1 LLKARA
7 ARATM
12 NYRHAYHAGGFA
24 DVVKH
29 AVLSRVI
36 MHLRQKPAA
45 FRVLDTHAGAGL
57 YDLTSAEA
65 QKTREAE
72 GGIGALTAALSR
84 DDFSAPA
91 RALLQPYLDAL
102 AGFNPGGGITTYPGS
117 PAHAAALLR
126 PVDRLIACD
135 TEPTALAAL
144 GASLGRDRRAKA
156 LDVDGWTALS
166 AYLPPKERRGVV
178 LIDPPFEERN
188 EFPRLAAALG
198 AAHRKWPGGIYLAWY
213 PLKDAQAV
221 SAFAKRMSKA
231 GIPGVL
237 RAEVVVASRPTGD
250 RLGGTGLLLINPP
263 WRLDDELR
271 LLLPVLSKVFAPA
284 QGAARID
291 WLAPEK

>member
-1 LLKARA
+1 
-7 ARATM
+7 M

-29 AVLSRVI
+29 AVLARVI

-65 QKTREAE
+65 QKTREADS
-72 GGIGALTAALSR
+72 GIGALMAALSR
-84 DDFSAPA
+84 DDFFAPA
-91 RALLQPYLDAL
+91 RELLAPYLDAL
-102 AGFNPGGGITTYPGS
+102 AGFNAGGEITTYPGS
-117 PAHAAALLR
+117 PALAAALLR
-126 PVDRLIACD
+126 PVDRLLACE

-144 GASLGRDRRAKA
+144 AASLARDRRAKA
-156 LDVDGWTALS
+156 LNVDGWTALS

-198 AAHRKWPGGIYLAWY
+198 SAHRKWPSGIYLAWY
-213 PLKDAQAV
+213 PLKDAKAV
-221 SAFAKRMSKA
+221 NAFAKRMSGA

-237 RAEVVVASRPTGD
+237 RAEVALASRPAAD

-271 LLLPVLSKVFAPA
+271 VLLPALAKVFAPA
-284 QGAARID
+284 QGVARID
-291 WLAPEK
+291 WLAGEK

>member
-1 LLKARA
+1 
-7 ARATM
+7 M

-29 AVLSRVI
+29 AVLSLVI

-65 QKTREAE
+65 QKTREAD
-72 GGIGALTAALSR
+72 GGIGALMAALSR
-84 DDFSAPA
+84 DDLPAPA

-102 AGFNPGGGITTYPGS
+102 AGFNPGGEITTYPGS
-117 PAHAAALLR
+117 PALAAALLR
-126 PVDRLIACD
+126 PLDRLLACE

-144 GASLGRDRRAKA
+144 GASLARDRRAKA

-188 EFPRLAAALG
+188 EFPRLAGALG

-221 SAFAKRMSKA
+221 NAFAKRMSKA

-237 RAEVVVASRPTGD
+237 RAEVTVTSRPAAD

-271 LLLPVLSKVFAPA
+271 VLLPALAKVFAPA
-284 QGAARID
+284 QGATRID